1 MAYIGNTPALQYI
14 TFAKQTFTADSST
27 VAFTLD
33 NSVANENELE
43 VFVNN
48 VRQEPGSGK
57 AYTASGTTLTM
68 SEAPTTGDDF
78 YCIYQGKATQTVTPG
93 ASTVTNAM
101 LAGSIDLTSKV
112 TGALPVANGGTN
124 LTSGFANG
132 ITMADQWRL
141 TTSFAITS
149 QSDTFVTSNLEQ
161 VDTSGQGTFGSA
173 MTESSGVF
181 TFPETGIYLVST
193 IAQFYIP
200 DDARWIQA
208 SIYVTTNN
216 SSYTQVSGNYG
227 FTQITQSSN
236 TYIAVPTSTYVDVTD
251 TSNVKVKFAY
261 ARVDPN
267 SVNVTGD
274 SNINQTHYTFIRL
287 GDT

>member
-161 VDTSGQGTFGSA
+161 VDTSGQGTLGSA

>member
-1 MAYIGNTPALQYI
+1 MSEVKVNKISPRSGTDVTLGDSGD
-14 TFAKQTFTADSST
+14 TFTVPTGVTLDTSNST
-27 VAFTLD
+27 VTLPD
-33 NSVANENELE
+33 
-43 VFVNN
+43 
-48 VRQEPGSGK
+48 G
-57 AYTASGTTLTM
+57 
-68 SEAPTTGDDF
+68 
-78 YCIYQGKATQTVTPG
+78 
-93 ASTVTNAM
+93 TVTNAKVN
-101 LAGSIDLTSKV
+101 ASAAIDYSK
-112 TGALPVANGGTN
+112 LN
-124 LTSGFANG
+124 LTGNIALADLSATGTKDATTFLRGDNTFGVPPLGG

-141 TTSFAITS
+141 TTTFAITS

-161 VDTSGQGTFGSA
+161 VDTSGQGTIGSA
-173 MTESSGVF
+173 MSESSGVF

-216 SSYTQVSGNYG
+216 STYTQVSGNYG

-236 TYIAVPTSTYVDVTD
+236 TYIAVPTSTYIDVTD

-274 SNINQTHYTFIRL
+274 SNINQTHYNFIRL